1 RLLSGIDINE
11 SVNDRNSYAV
21 IIGVALALDRLAGL
35 IAGEFE
41 RAGAQYIL
49 LVPMRVL
56 IEDLLFVDPRK
67 GIGEGG
73 QKGAGGKLQTERNG
87 RRVGRFDLVDH
98 HVKALARAGDA
109 CGRLDDLVPARC
121 HVGSRQR
128 CTIMEFDALTNLEGV
143 GLSV

>member
-1 RLLSGIDINE
+1 RRRHAAELDRRAVGTDRLDADRLLVGIDPDEAVEIRQ
-11 SVNDRNSYAV
+11 SFAV

-98 HVKALARAGDA
+98 TVKALARAGDA
-109 CGRLDDLVPARC
+109 W
-121 HVGSRQR
+121 
-128 CTIMEFDALTNLEGV
+128 
-143 GLSV
+143 